1 MAQPQPRTLRTP
13 DTPDGPADPV
23 PVAFLGRTSTLVLQ
37 DPAAS
42 MRRQVRSAQDWLPP
56 GWFIAAWYWDIE
68 SGGLDLEHRGHN
80 EVWRQFTGIG
90 IPRDGGLPDLLEDA
104 RAPVPKFAA
113 VIVEDIERSS
123 RDTFTSLR
131 IEKELSDQGIPLFA
145 TDEPVDIEG
154 VNENTILV
162 RRVKQG
168 IAEWYRFSLK
178 KKCWNGLVDHSLE
191 GWNIGPAPYGY
202 LADRV
207 PHPTP
212 VKASQGRTKTRL
224 ALDPVRAP
232 VVVQIFTWRVIDKLG
247 APAIAARLNA
257 DPARYP
263 APGKPGWTA
272 QLVHVILRN
281 PKYTGHMVF
290 GRRRTRN
297 KRRVQAPPRDWLW
310 SPQPVHPALIDRAT
324 WEQAQ
329 EIGKKH
335 ATSRDTP
342 APGPGTPS
350 AVRSYPYRS
359 RCRCR
364 ECRRRMAG
372 RRYKTGSQS
381 VYYRCPHDPANPRH
395 AAASPAHPATVQAP
409 EKTLDRLVGE
419 FTGTY
424 LFGPDRAALV
434 AAQLPAT
441 QADADAGRDAARAA
455 LELRIKQN
463 ETAKKAQLTAHEH
476 LPQDDP
482 GTAAEMRTRIFDRF
496 AELRAE
502 REQLQAQLDTLGTTT
517 PQPADLS
524 LLDQLPL
531 AGNPLPRLTPQD
543 KALLFQAL
551 NLEILWNAADRQATI
566 WVEITDT
573 TLRAIPAILDPS
585 QDGYHD
591 TDPDQPKPAC
601 DFDKPP
607 RTGTTAPSTG
617 KHGALTG
624 EEAVGAD
631 LG

>member
-1 MAQPQPRTLRTP
+1 MAQPQPRTLRS
-13 DTPDGPADPV
+13 PDGADGPPEPV

-42 MRRQVRSAQDWLPP
+42 LRRQVRSAREWLPP

-68 SGGLDLEHRGHN
+68 SGGLELEQRGHN
-80 EVWRQFTGIG
+80 DIWRQFTGIG

-104 RAPVPKFAA
+104 KAPVPKFAA
-113 VIVEDIERSS
+113 VIVEDIERSA

-131 IEKELSDQGIPLFA
+131 IEKELSGQGIPLFA

-178 KKCWNGLVDHSLE
+178 KKCWKGLVDHSLE

-207 PHPTP
+207 PHPVP

-263 APGKPGWTA
+263 APGLPGWTA

-297 KRRVQAPPRDWLW
+297 GRRVQAPPRDWLW

-324 WEQAQ
+324 WDEAQ
-329 EIGKKH
+329 TIGKQH
-335 ATSRDTP
+335 ATSRDGAATSP
-342 APGPGTPS
+342 A

-372 RRYKTGSQS
+372 RTYGPRAQS
-381 VYYRCPHDPANPRH
+381 TYYRCPHDPANPRH

-409 EKTLDRLVGE
+409 EKTLDRIVGE
-419 FTGTY
+419 FAGTY
-424 LFGPDRAALV
+424 VFGPDRATLV

-441 QADADAGRDAARAA
+441 QADADADHDATRAA
-455 LELRIKQN
+455 LTLRLKQN
-463 ETAKKAQLTAHEH
+463 ETAKKAQITAHEH
-476 LPQDDP
+476 LPDDDP

-502 REQLQAQLDTLGTTT
+502 RDQLQAQLDALDTTT
-517 PQPADLS
+517 AQPADLS

-531 AGNPLPRLTPQD
+531 AGNPLPRLTPQH

-551 NLEILWNAADRQATI
+551 NLEILWNPADRQATI

-591 TDPDQPKPAC
+591 TDPDQPEPAC

-607 RTGTTAPSTG
+607 RAGTTAPSTR
-617 KHGALTG
+617 
-624 EEAVGAD
+624 
-631 LG
+631 